1 MVDVISSGFPA
12 AACVRP
18 VVIDPAARSFL
29 LVPDRAMPPATW
41 SVPRYSIRP
50 GESFRRAAA
59 HHLRRELRLRALR
72 IAPVTGRLPASRD
85 RRCEEYFVLAAP
97 AAGGWPCDVRAL
109 LSPSARW
116 WTTAELRDA
125 EVQVEPQVLLDL
137 IDGYWEGWLPD
148 GVVSLE

>member
-1 MVDVISSGFPA
+1 MISSGFPA

-29 LVPDRAMPPATW
+29 LLPDRVVPPVIW
-41 SVPRYSIRP
+41 SVPRCSIRP

-59 HHLRRELRLRALR
+59 HHLRRELRLPALR
-72 IAPVTGRLPASRD
+72 IAPVTGRLPASGG
-85 RRCEEYFVLAAP
+85 RRHEEYFVLAVP
-97 AAGGWPCDVRAL
+97 AAGAWPCDVRAL
-109 LSPSARW
+109 LATGARW
-116 WTTAELRDA
+116 WTTAELRATD
-125 EVQVEPQVLLDL
+125 VRVEPPVLLDL